1 MIFPRFATFCHSLKF
16 LLALIFFPQYAF
28 ASGRYPGG
36 APDRY
41 TQSEGDAQG
50 VIRGGYAYLD
60 PNHQWQKVE
69 YVADENG
76 FHVDTSVNPVAH
88 PRVRIKI

>member
-1 MIFPRFATFCHSLKF
+1 MCTISISISFF
-16 LLALIFFPQYAF
+16 LQYAF
-28 ASGRYPGG
+28 SSGRYPGG

-41 TQSEGDAQG
+41 TQSEGDAAG

-60 PNHQWQKVE
+60 PNHKWQKVE

-76 FHVDTSVNPVAH
+76 FHVDPSVLPVANLVAH
-88 PRVRIKI
+88 PRVKSMLI